1 MKIKKRLRDLESRH
15 PDRPGGVVFAWRE
28 RGETEAAVIERARA
42 AHAGRGPVNVIL
54 VGWRWEGEDGA
65 AC

>member
-1 MKIKKRLRDLESRH
+1 MESKLNLEKRLRDLESRH

-54 VGWRWEGEDGA
+54 VGWRWEDEE
-65 AC
+65 